1 MSLLSQVHHGKRPAP
16 RRCMIHG
23 VQGVGKAQPLDA
35 NVLTPH
41 GFVTMGSLRV
51 GDQVIGSDGKAHNII
66 GIYPQ
71 GEKEVYRVT
80 FRDGSTTRC
89 CDDHLWFTQTF
100 LERREGLSGAV
111 RTLRDIRRSLRY
123 GTHFNHGVPRV
134 RPVTLAPLATRLP
147 IDPWLLGM
155 YLGDGHWSCSIGIT
169 KPEADVQAKIAASL
183 DEHDV
188 CGKGS
193 PMGVSIKSRQNGR
206 PTVLKSALRDL
217 GLEGLH
223 SHEKFVPPTYLHA
236 DIEQRLSLLRG
247 LLDSDGH
254 VTKPGAVEFC
264 TTSPRLADDVC
275 FLIRSLGGSV
285 RQILKPKPTFRHRGQ
300 LRVGLPAYRVFA
312 SFPADTVPVS
322 SQKHLSKWAEPRWAI
337 RHTIRSVEPVGVMPC
352 QCIRID
358 APDSLYVT
366 DDFILTHNSTFA
378 ATSDHPVFVQTEDG
392 LGEIDCA
399 KFPLSRTFGEV
410 MAALTELRSAAHEF
424 RTVVVDSLDWL
435 ERLIWQEV
443 CTAENVS
450 NIEKIGFQK
459 GYTFALNH
467 WRKFLDALDD
477 LRRERGMAV
486 VLIAHTK
493 IEKFQTPEDSAFDRF
508 SPRLHKLAAAVVM
521 EWCDE
526 VFFATY
532 STTTDP
538 KKVKN
543 VEAERVMRTAEGPT
557 HVAKNRLKMPFE
569 LPLEWAAYEYFAQ
582 QAHSPVPATPSATPS
597 PAPVS
602 A

>member
-23 VQGVGKAQPLDA
+23 VQGVGK
-35 NVLTPH
+35 
-41 GFVTMGSLRV
+41 
-51 GDQVIGSDGKAHNII
+51 
-66 GIYPQ
+66 
-71 GEKEVYRVT
+71 
-80 FRDGSTTRC
+80 ST
-89 CDDHLWFTQTF
+89 W
-100 LERREGLSGAV
+100 
-111 RTLRDIRRSLRY
+111 
-123 GTHFNHGVPRV
+123 
-134 RPVTLAPLATRLP
+134 
-147 IDPWLLGM
+147 
-155 YLGDGHWSCSIGIT
+155 
-169 KPEADVQAKIAASL
+169 
-183 DEHDV
+183 
-188 CGKGS
+188 
-193 PMGVSIKSRQNGR
+193 
-206 PTVLKSALRDL
+206 
-217 GLEGLH
+217 
-223 SHEKFVPPTYLHA
+223 
-236 DIEQRLSLLRG
+236 
-247 LLDSDGH
+247 
-254 VTKPGAVEFC
+254 
-264 TTSPRLADDVC
+264 
-275 FLIRSLGGSV
+275 
-285 RQILKPKPTFRHRGQ
+285 
-300 LRVGLPAYRVFA
+300 
-312 SFPADTVPVS
+312 
-322 SQKHLSKWAEPRWAI
+322 
-337 RHTIRSVEPVGVMPC
+337 
-352 QCIRID
+352 
-358 APDSLYVT
+358 
-366 DDFILTHNSTFA
+366 A

-508 SPRLHKLAAAVVM
+508 TPRLHKLAAAVVM

-582 QAHSPVPATPSATPS
+582 QAHAPVPSTPSATPS